1 MCHVGQLP
9 IQIRVQAVRTSRVC
23 RTQVGSHQKDEGELR
38 RVPDTTGRGG
48 HVCGEQAQVQ
58 GGSRNY
64 YGRMRGTADLSEKD
78 DENTARRI
86 AGRWTK

>member
-1 MCHVGQLP
+1 MEEYEYIALLPKGFALCHVGQLNV
-9 IQIRVQAVRTSRVC
+9 QTRVQAVRTGRE
-23 RTQVGSHQKDEGELR
+23 RRKQVGSHRKDEGELP

-64 YGRMRGTADLSEKD
+64 RDRMMRP
-78 DENTARRI
+78 
-86 AGRWTK
+86 